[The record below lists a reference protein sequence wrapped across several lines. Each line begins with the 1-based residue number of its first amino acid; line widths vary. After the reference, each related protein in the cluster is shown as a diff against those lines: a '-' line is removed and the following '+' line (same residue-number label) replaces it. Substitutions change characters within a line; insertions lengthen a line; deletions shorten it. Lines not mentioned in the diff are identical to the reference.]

1 MKNKLKYGSLI
12 IIAIIG
18 LVTFFPISNVNAAYA
33 YSWMIGGEH
42 VGRNGCFFRKTTCRV
57 R

>member
-18 LVTFFPISNVNAAYA
+18 LVTFFQISNVNAAYA
-33 YSWMIGGEH
+33 Y
-42 VGRNGCFFRKTTCRV
+42 
-57 R
+57 